1 MRHKKGPMALRPY
14 TNESLEALL
23 KSRIES
29 LKTNAAALPQ
39 ELNEYLRVSFKRI
52 SYTLGLM
59 RKYYRKDKGKVLEIG
74 CFPFF
79 LTTAMLEFSDDTL
92 TGISAPE
99 GVWPGA
105 PYEIKQENAFIRAIG
120 KVYQFPYWQVNA
132 EKDRFPF
139 EDKTFDMVLCSE
151 VIEHLV
157 HSPIN
162 MICEIN
168 RVLKDDGILI
178 LTTPN
183 GLFWEYLYKLFFY
196 GSWEPYSKYGVYG
209 RHNRLWALNEACDI
223 LEGNNLKVIHSFSR
237 YSRDNTRELMSKKNF
252 TLVNFIQDIGY
263 IFFGLLFKL
272 PVAFFQKK
280 KGDQLYIVA
289 QKKAE
294 AIRYC
299 PGYLYDTNF
308 IYNVEE

>member
-1 MRHKKGPMALRPY
+1 MALRAF
-14 TNESLEALL
+14 TDESLEALL

-29 LKTNAAALPQ
+29 LKTVQGELSH
-39 ELNEYLRVSFKRI
+39 ELNEYLRVSFNRI
-52 SYTLGLM
+52 SHTLGLI
-59 RKYYRKDKGKVLEIG
+59 KKFYRQEKGSVLEIG
-74 CFPFF
+74 CFPYF
-79 LTTAMLEFSDDTL
+79 LTTALLEFSDDTL
-92 TGISAPE
+92 TGISAPK
-99 GVWPGA
+99 GVWPGGS
-105 PYEIKQENAFIRAIG
+105 YDIKQENAFIRAIG
-120 KVYQFPYWQVNA
+120 KVYQFPYWQLNA

-139 EDKTFDMVLCSE
+139 ADKTFDMVLCSE
-151 VIEHLV
+151 VLEHLI
-157 HSPIN
+157 HSPAH

-168 RVLKDDGILI
+168 RVLKDNGVLI

-183 GLFWEYLYKLFFY
+183 GLFWKYLYKLFFY

-223 LEGNNLKVIHSFSR
+223 LEGNNLKVIHTFSN
-237 YSRDNTRELMSKKNF
+237 YSRDNSREFMSKKHF
-252 TLVNFIQDIGY
+252 TLVNLAQDLGY

-289 QKKAE
+289 RKTAE
-294 AIRYC
+294 ANRYC

-308 IYNVEE
+308 IYNVE